1 LFSLTSTQPLKG
13 AIVSETTVASEAAR
27 PGFSD
32 NGIAALAYIT
42 FVPAMFFLILSRY
55 KHRSYV
61 RFHAWQS
68 ILLDLFAFTASL
80 VLTLLAEPA
89 LHSGAY
95 FLLGAARVS
104 WGLWFGLWVATS
116 ICALSGKRLRIP
128 VIGRMAERLA
138 K

>member
-1 LFSLTSTQPLKG
+1 MSDTSV
-13 AIVSETTVASEAAR
+13 AAETTIASVTPR
-27 PGFSD
+27 TGFSD
-32 NGIAALAYIT
+32 NGIAALAYVT

-55 KHRSYV
+55 KHRSFV

-68 ILLDLFAFTASL
+68 IFLDLFAFTLSL

-116 ICALSGKRLRIP
+116 LSALMGKRLHIP
-128 VIGRMAERLA
+128 VIGRMAERMA

>member
-1 LFSLTSTQPLKG
+1 
-13 AIVSETTVASEAAR
+13 VSETTIASATAR

-32 NGIAALAYIT
+32 NGIAALAYVT

-55 KHRSYV
+55 KHRTYV

-68 ILLDLFAFTASL
+68 IFLDLAAFTVSIG
-80 VLTLLAEPA
+80 LTLLAQPA
-89 LHSGAY
+89 FHSGGY
-95 FLLGAARVS
+95 FLLGAARIS

-116 ICALSGKRLRIP
+116 FCALSGKRFHLP
-128 VIGRMAERLA
+128 VIGRMAERMA